1 MTTSLPNLDLALERI
16 CKNLKRL
23 YLEKNSQDFNKNQ
36 KYKIVYGRRCTCTD
50 GNYSDDLIN
59 SCTLSNILSCKVPEV
74 FRQTE
79 NL

>member
-36 KYKIVYGRRCTCTD
+36 KNIKLLMEEDVHGLMATTQM
-50 GNYSDDLIN
+50 
-59 SCTLSNILSCKVPEV
+59 TL
-74 FRQTE
+74 
-79 NL
+79 